1 MHFLLVGPGALGC
14 LLGFIISRGKARDDR
29 LTILDYNA
37 DRAEYISRH
46 GIVYKSGDTEKCLRV
61 TAVSAPEAIDAVDV
75 VLLCVKS
82 YHLLNSLEFCNPL
95 LTDRTLLVFL
105 QNGISHLNMKDKLSS
120 ATAAFGTTTEG
131 AILLEKGHV
140 HHTGRGDTQ
149 LGFQEPPD
157 DHFID
162 LLTKTAGVL
171 GAGGLVVEITSE
183 IIAKL
188 WAKLFVNVGINALS
202 ATLDCKNGE
211 LLNLPGVSSRMPKA
225 IDEAVQVARAYNI
238 PVPPDPW
245 AITKNVCRNTA
256 ENFSSMVQ
264 DVRNK
269 RPTEIHAINGAVVA
283 LGEKRSIATPEN
295 IVLLKQ
301 IKTLESGYCHQ

>member
-14 LLGFIISRGKARDDR
+14 LLGFIISRGKAKSDR
-29 LTILDYNA
+29 LTLLDYNG
-37 DRAEYISRH
+37 DRADYIARN
-46 GIVYKSGDTEKCLRV
+46 GIVYKSEKTEKFTQV
-61 TAVSAPEAIDAVDV
+61 SAVSTPEVIDAVDV

-82 YHLLNSLEFCNPL
+82 YHLQNSLEFCRPL
-95 LTDRTLLVFL
+95 LTDRTLLIFL
-105 QNGISHLNMKDKLSS
+105 QNGISHLNLEDKLSS

-140 HHTGRGDTQ
+140 HHTGRGATH
-149 LGFQEPPD
+149 LGFKEPPD
-157 DHFID
+157 DHLVN
-162 LLTKTAGVL
+162 LLAKTASVL
-171 GAGGLVVEITSE
+171 SSGGLLVEITTE

-211 LLNLPGVSSRMPKA
+211 LLNLPGISTRMQKA
-225 IDEAVQVARAYNI
+225 IDEAVLVARACNI

-245 AITKNVCRNTA
+245 EITQNVCRNTA

-264 DVRNK
+264 DVRNR
-269 RPTEIHAINGAVVA
+269 RPTEIQAINGAVVA
-283 LGEKRSIATPEN
+283 LGKKLSIATPEN
-295 IVLLKQ
+295 SALLNE
-301 IKTLESGYCHQ
+301 IKLLESDYCHQ